1 MIEPT
6 TPGLLPLRHRAR
18 VYAKPGGQCSYVR
31 FKRYGIAAAAR
42 PWPPEDDGCR
52 RVAREPTRAE
62 SASNWRRD
70 MAMDGTIAKLRVEG
84 KTTLVRLLRPPLVV
98 NWYSRG
104 SIEYAFR
111 FAELM
116 VLYCERA
123 ARLYTDVEYLPPT
136 DAATDNAC

>member
-1 MIEPT
+1 MGSKGT
-6 TPGLLPLRHRAR
+6 R
-18 VYAKPGGQCSYVR
+18 
-31 FKRYGIAAAAR
+31 
-42 PWPPEDDGCR
+42 
-52 RVAREPTRAE
+52 RAE

-84 KTTLVRLLRPPLVV
+84 KTTLVPLLRPPLVV

-123 ARLYTDVEYLPPT
+123 ARLNSDVKYLPPPT
-136 DAATDNAC
+136 RLPIMLVNAPHKAASQPTELGHSVAWRLSDMWIASR